1 MKEQN
6 FKFQAREATDN
17 WRKHVPVYG
26 WIQVNYPQ
34 EFNLP
39 LKEKYFAEK
48 MKKLKEK
55 EEAKAKERTEVLS
68 PKNQNENV
76 QQQLHFT

>member
-1 MKEQN
+1 
-6 FKFQAREATDN
+6 
-17 WRKHVPVYG
+17 
-26 WIQVNYPQ
+26 
-34 EFNLP
+34 
-39 LKEKYFAEK
+39 